1 MDQTVTP
8 LPGTTIDPRYPDS
21 DGRFMGETDHHNVAM
36 TRLRDAIEDRFA
48 SRADVYVASNLVMY
62 YREGDRKARKDPDV
76 LVAMGVAGKHKRRSF
91 RVWEEGVLP
100 RVLFEIASRRT
111 WRNDIGEKRVLY
123 AQIGIGEYFTFDPER
138 RYLTPPLQGF
148 RTVKGQSVP
157 IKPNRDSSLFS
168 KALALMLVPE
178 GDMLRLVDPVT
189 GEPILTRAE
198 RADQEKDRADAEA
211 QRAAELAAEVARLK
225 ARIADLES

>member
-1 MDQTVTP
+1 MDPMVTP

-36 TRLRDAIEDRFA
+36 TQLREAVEDRFA
-48 SRADVYVASNLVMY
+48 DRADVYVASNIVMY

-76 LVAMGVAGKHKRRSF
+76 LVAMGVAGKHKRRSY

-111 WRNDIGEKRVLY
+111 WRNDIGEKRELY
-123 AQIGIGEYFTFDPER
+123 ARIGIGEYFTFDPER
-138 RYLTPPLQGF
+138 RYLQPPLQGF

-157 IKPNRDSSLFS
+157 IRPNKDGSLFS
-168 KALALMLVPE
+168 KALALMLIAE
-178 GDMLRLVDPVT
+178 GDTLRLVDPVT
-189 GEPILTRAE
+189 LEPIPTRAE
-198 RADQEKDRADAEA
+198 RADQERERADAERA
-211 QRAAELAAEVARLK
+211 RAAALAAEVARLR
-225 ARIADLES
+225 AMLSDREP